1 MMAAM
6 APDDDPRLT
15 TPPDRDGFDRALGEL
30 LVKRGKIDARGLERA
45 LRVRADGKDGLL
57 DLLPKLGL
65 AAERDLAEAAAQV
78 LALPLA
84 GTRDYPAAPLFE
96 DKLSA
101 RFLHESRVLPLADDG
116 EAVTVAMA
124 NPLDRYALDAMR
136 LIAGREVRPRVA
148 VPAELEAA
156 IERLYGRNRPAAT
169 TAAADGIGGED
180 ESHEPDVERLKDL
193 ASEAPVIRFVNQL
206 ITRASEQRASDI
218 HIEPFENLTRVR
230 YRIDG
235 VLREIEPLPGR
246 YRQAVV
252 SRLKIMARLNIAER
266 RLPQDGRIKLAI
278 RGTPI
283 DLRVA
288 TAPTMHGESVV
299 LRLLDRASI
308 PLDLA
313 ALGLGGDTLK
323 RFLAIVERPHGI
335 VLVTGPTGSGK
346 STTLYAAL
354 TRLNRVERK
363 ILTVEDPVE
372 YLLDGVDQTQVK
384 QSIGLNFAHVLR
396 SALRRDPD
404 IIMVGEIRDRETAE
418 IAVHAAL
425 TGHLVLSTL
434 HTNSAAA
441 SVARLLD
448 MGVQDYL
455 ITSTVNGIA
464 AQRLVR
470 TLCPRCRA
478 PYPALPE
485 LIQQLGLRRYGGDG
499 ELTLHRAVGC
509 DDCHGTGFHGRTSL
523 FETLTMSDALRRL
536 VLRHAEVTEIHR
548 AAVEEGMRTLYDDG
562 MTKAL
567 AGLTTIEE
575 VLQVTREV

>member
-1 MMAAM
+1 MNRRDDAAVIQ
-6 APDDDPRLT
+6 LE
-15 TPPDRDGFDRALGEL
+15 DRDGFDRALGEL
-30 LVKRGKIDARGLERA
+30 LVKRGKLEARGLERA
-45 LRVRADGKDGLL
+45 LRARGDGRDSLL

-78 LALPLA
+78 LALPLV
-84 GTRDYPAAPLFE
+84 GTRDYPAVPLFD

-101 RFLHESRVLPLADDG
+101 RFLQESRVLPLADDG
-116 EAVTVAMA
+116 EAVAVAMA
-124 NPLDRYALDAMR
+124 NPLDRYALDALR
-136 LIAGREVRPRVA
+136 LIAGREVKARVA

-156 IERLYGRNRPAAT
+156 IERLYGRNRPSA
-169 TAAADGIGGED
+169 TAAGGDGGDD
-180 ESHEPDVERLKDL
+180 ESMEPDVERLKDL

-235 VLREIEPLPGR
+235 VLREMEPLPGR

-323 RFLAIVERPHGI
+323 RFLEIVERPHGI

-372 YLLDGVDQTQVK
+372 YLLDGIDQTQVK

-404 IIMVGEIRDRETAE
+404 VIMVGEIRDRETAE

-441 SVARLLD
+441 SVTRLLD

-470 TLCPRCRA
+470 TLCARCRA
-478 PYPALPE
+478 PYAALPE
-485 LIQQLGLRRYGGDG
+485 LIQQLGLRRYGGNG
-499 ELTLHRAVGC
+499 EITLHRAAGC
-509 DDCHGTGFHGRTSL
+509 EECHGTGFHGRTSL
-523 FETLTMSDALRRL
+523 FETLAMSDALRRL
-536 VLRHAEVTEIHR
+536 VLRHAEVNEIHR

>member
-1 MMAAM
+1 MAPM
-6 APDDDPRLT
+6 APDDDPRLSA
-15 TPPDRDGFDRALGEL
+15 PPDRDGFDRALGDL

-45 LRVRADGKDGLL
+45 LRARGDGKDSLL

-78 LALPLA
+78 LALPLVGA
-84 GTRDYPAAPLFE
+84 RDYPAVPLFD

-101 RFLHESRVLPLADDG
+101 RFLRESRVLPLADDG
-116 EAVTVAMA
+116 EAVAVAMA
-124 NPLDRYALDAMR
+124 NPLDRYALDAVR
-136 LIAGREVRPRVA
+136 LIAGREVKARVA

-156 IERLYGRNRPAAT
+156 IERLYGRNRPSAT
-169 TAAADGIGGED
+169 TVGGDGDDD
-180 ESHEPDVERLKDL
+180 ESMEPDVERLKDL

-235 VLREIEPLPGR
+235 VLREMEPLPGR

-299 LRLLDRASI
+299 LRLLDRQSI

-323 RFLAIVERPHGI
+323 RFLDIVERPHGI

-372 YLLDGVDQTQVK
+372 YLLDGIDQTQVK

-441 SVARLLD
+441 SVTRLLD

-478 PYPALPE
+478 PYRALPE
-485 LIQQLGLRRYGGDG
+485 LIEQLGLRRYGGEG
-499 ELTLHRAVGC
+499 ELTLHRAIGC
-509 DDCHGTGFHGRTSL
+509 DDCNGTGFHGRTSL
-523 FETLTMSDALRRL
+523 FETLTMSDGLRRL
-536 VLRHAEVTEIHR
+536 VLRHAEVNEIHR

>member
-1 MMAAM
+1 M
-6 APDDDPRLT
+6 PLE
-15 TPPDRDGFDRALGEL
+15 DRDGFDRALGDL
-30 LVKRGKIDARGLERA
+30 LVKRGKIDGRGLERA
-45 LRVRADGKDGLL
+45 LRARGDGTDSLL

-65 AAERDLAEAAAQV
+65 AAERDLAEATAQV
-78 LALPLA
+78 LTLPLV
-84 GTRDYPAAPLFE
+84 GTRDYPAAPLFD

-101 RFLHESRVLPLADDG
+101 RFLHESRVLPLSDDG
-116 EAVTVAMA
+116 EAVAVAMA
-124 NPLDRYALDAMR
+124 NPLDRYALDALR
-136 LIAGREVRPRVA
+136 LIAGREVKARVA

-156 IERLYGRNRPAAT
+156 IERLYGRNRPATGTT
-169 TAAADGIGGED
+169 TADGSGGED
-180 ESHEPDVERLKDL
+180 EGAEPDVERLKDL

-235 VLREIEPLPGR
+235 TLREMEPLPGR
-246 YRQAVV
+246 YRQAVI

-323 RFLAIVERPHGI
+323 RFLDIVERPHGI

-354 TRLNRVERK
+354 TRLNQVERK

-372 YLLDGVDQTQVK
+372 YLLDGIDQTQVK

-404 IIMVGEIRDRETAE
+404 IIMIGEIRDRETAE

-441 SVARLLD
+441 SITRLLD

-470 TLCPRCRA
+470 TLCPRCRT

-485 LIQQLGLRRYGGDG
+485 LIQQLGLRRYGGAG
-499 ELTLHRAVGC
+499 EITLYRAAGC
-509 DDCHGTGFHGRTSL
+509 EECHGTGFHGRTSL

-536 VLRHAEVTEIHR
+536 VLRHAEVNEMHR
-548 AAVEEGMRTLYDDG
+548 AAIEEGMRTLYDDG

-567 AGLTTIEE
+567 AGLTTVEE

>member
-1 MMAAM
+1 MGPM
-6 APDDDPRLT
+6 APDDEPRLSAPT
-15 TPPDRDGFDRALGEL
+15 DRDGFDRALGDL
-30 LVKRGKIDARGLERA
+30 LVKRGKVDARGLERA
-45 LRVRADGKDGLL
+45 MRARGDGKDSLL

-78 LALPLA
+78 LVLPLVGA
-84 GTRDYPAAPLFE
+84 RDYPAVPLFD

-101 RFLHESRVLPLADDG
+101 RFLHESRVLPLLDDG
-116 EAVTVAMA
+116 EAVAVAMA
-124 NPLDRYALDAMR
+124 NPLDRYALDALR
-136 LIAGREVRPRVA
+136 LIAGREVKARIA

-156 IERLYGRNRPAAT
+156 IERLYGRNRPSAT
-169 TAAADGIGGED
+169 TVGADGGDD
-180 ESHEPDVERLKDL
+180 ESMEPDVERLKDL

-313 ALGLGGDTLK
+313 ALGLGGDTLE
-323 RFLAIVERPHGI
+323 RFLEIVERPHGI

-372 YLLDGVDQTQVK
+372 YLLDGIDQTQVK

-434 HTNSAAA
+434 HTNNAAA
-441 SVARLLD
+441 SVTRLLD

-478 PYPALPE
+478 PYRALPE
-485 LIQQLGLRRYGGDG
+485 LIEQLGLRRYGGEG

-523 FETLTMSDALRRL
+523 FETLAMSDALRRL
-536 VLRHAEVTEIHR
+536 VLRHAEVNEIHR

-562 MTKAL
+562 MAKAL

-575 VLQVTREV
+575 VLQVTREL

>member
-1 MMAAM
+1 MAEVPADM
-6 APDDDPRLT
+6 LVT
-15 TPPDRDGFDRALGEL
+15 DRDGFERELGDL
-30 LVKRGKIDARGLERA
+30 LVRRGKLDPRALERA
-45 LRVRADGKDGLL
+45 LRVRGGGRDSLL
-57 DLLPKLGL
+57 ELLPKLGL
-65 AAERDLAEAAAQV
+65 AAERDIAEAAAQ
-78 LALPLA
+78 LLDLPLVTGA
-84 GTRDYPAAPLFE
+84 DYPTVALLE
-96 DKLSA
+96 DKVSV
-101 RFLHESRVLPLADDG
+101 RFLHESRVLPLSEDG
-116 EAVTVAMA
+116 EAIVLAMA
-124 NPLDRYALDAMR
+124 NPLDQYAIDAIR
-136 LIAGREVRPRVA
+136 LLAGRSVLARVA

-156 IERLYGRNRPAAT
+156 IEKLYGRNKKAGDSLVEAT
-169 TAAADGIGGED
+169 EEGGD
-180 ESHEPDVERLKDL
+180 DSLEPDVERLKDL

-218 HIEPFENLTRVR
+218 HIEPFENMTRVR

-235 VLREIEPLPGR
+235 VLLDIEPLPGR

-299 LRLLDRASI
+299 LRLLDRQSI

-372 YLLDGVDQTQVK
+372 YLLDGIDQTQVK

-441 SVARLLD
+441 SVTRLLD

-470 TLCPRCRA
+470 TLCPRCRV

-509 DDCHGTGFHGRTSL
+509 EDCHGTGFHGRTSL
-523 FETLTMSDALRRL
+523 FESLTMSDALRRL
-536 VLRHAEVTEIHR
+536 VLRHA
-548 AAVEEGMRTLYDDG
+548 
-562 MTKAL
+562 
-567 AGLTTIEE
+567 
-575 VLQVTREV
+575 

>member
-1 MMAAM
+1 MCAQMT
-6 APDDDPRLT
+6 LT
-15 TPPDRDGFDRALGEL
+15 HNRDGFDGALGEL
-30 LVKRGKIDARGLERA
+30 LVQRGKLDQRGLERA
-45 LRVRADGKDGLL
+45 LRVRGDGKDSLL

-65 AAERDLAEAAAQV
+65 VAERDLAEATAQV
-78 LALPLA
+78 LALPLVA
-84 GTRDYPAAPLFE
+84 ARDYPAVPLFDE
-96 DKLSA
+96 KLSA
-101 RFLHESRVLPLADDG
+101 RFLHESRILPLADDG
-116 EAVTVAMA
+116 ETVTVAMA

-136 LIAGREVRPRVA
+136 LVAEREVKARVA

-156 IERLYGRNRPAAT
+156 IERLYSRSRPST
-169 TAAADGIGGED
+169 TIVGSAGTGADD
-180 ESHEPDVERLKDL
+180 ESVEPDVERLKDL
-193 ASEAPVIRFVNQL
+193 ASEAPVIRYVNQL
-206 ITRASEQRASDI
+206 ITRAAEQRASDI
-218 HIEPFENLTRVR
+218 HIEPFEHHTRVR

-235 VLREIEPLPGR
+235 VLREVEPLPGP

-288 TAPTMHGESVV
+288 TSPTMHGESVG
-299 LRLLDRASI
+299 LRLLDRQSI
-308 PLDLA
+308 PLDLP
-313 ALGLGGDTLK
+313 ALGIGGDTLA
-323 RFLAIVERPHGI
+323 RFLSVVERPHGI

-346 STTLYAAL
+346 STTLYASLA
-354 TRLNRVERK
+354 RLNHVERK
-363 ILTVEDPVE
+363 VLTVEDPVE
-372 YLLDGVDQTQVK
+372 YLLDGIDQTQVK
-384 QSIGLNFAHVLR
+384 QSIGLTFAHVLR

-441 SVARLLD
+441 SVTRLLD

-470 TLCPRCRA
+470 TLCPHCHV
-478 PYPALPE
+478 PYRPLPE
-485 LIQQLGLRRYGGDG
+485 LIEQLGLQRYGQEQ
-499 ELTLHRAVGC
+499 ELILYRAKGC
-509 DDCHGTGFHGRTSL
+509 DECHGTGLHGRTSL
-523 FETLTMSDALRRL
+523 FETLVMSDAMRRL
-536 VLRHAEVTEIHR
+536 VLRHAESNEIHR
-548 AAVEEGMRTLYDDG
+548 LAVEEGMRTLYDDG

-567 AGLTTIEE
+567 AGVTMIEE
-575 VLQVTREV
+575 VLKVTRDV

>member
-1 MMAAM
+1 
-6 APDDDPRLT
+6 
-15 TPPDRDGFDRALGEL
+15 
-30 LVKRGKIDARGLERA
+30 V
-45 LRVRADGKDGLL
+45 
-57 DLLPKLGL
+57 LGL
-65 AAERDLAEAAAQV
+65 
-78 LALPLA
+78 PLVGA
-84 GTRDYPAAPLFE
+84 RDYPAAALFE
-96 DKLSA
+96 DKLSV
-101 RFLHESRVLPLADDG
+101 RFLCESRVLPLTDDG
-116 EAVTVAMA
+116 EAVAIAMA
-124 NPLDRYALDAMR
+124 DPLDCYALDSLR

-169 TAAADGIGGED
+169 AAGADGIAGED
-180 ESHEPDVERLKDL
+180 ESSEPDVERLKGL

-218 HIEPFENLTRVR
+218 HIEPFENVTRVR

-235 VLREIEPLPGR
+235 VLREMEPLPGR

-266 RLPQDGRIKLAI
+266 RLPQDGRIKIPI

-288 TAPTMHGESVV
+288 TAPTIHGESVV
-299 LRLLDRASI
+299 LRLLDRQSI

-313 ALGLGGDTLK
+313 ALGLCGDTLK
-323 RFLAIVERPHGI
+323 RFLDIVERPHGI

-372 YLLDGVDQTQVK
+372 YLIDGIDQTQVK

-404 IIMVGEIRDRETAE
+404 VIMVGEIRDRETAE

-470 TLCPRCRA
+470 TLCPRCRE

-485 LIQQLGLRRYGGDG
+485 LIKQLGLYRYGAGG
-499 ELTLHRAVGC
+499 ALTLHRAVGC
-509 DDCHGTGFHGRTSL
+509 DECHGTGFHGRTSL
-523 FETLTMSDALRRL
+523 FETLTMSDELRRL
-536 VLRHAEVTEIHR
+536 VLRHAEAGEIHR

-562 MTKAL
+562 VTKAL